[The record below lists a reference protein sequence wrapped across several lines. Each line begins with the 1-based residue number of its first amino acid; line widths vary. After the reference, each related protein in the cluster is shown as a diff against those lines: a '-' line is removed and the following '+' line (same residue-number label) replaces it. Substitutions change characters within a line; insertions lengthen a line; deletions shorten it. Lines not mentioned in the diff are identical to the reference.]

1 MKGMFR
7 KFEEENIISFSNKK
21 ELIRFVSSYMAIQ
34 YRKFLD
40 MEYAMAMDSEEEK
53 CYLKIKISSCVSKF
67 EKVLR
72 VILHVKLMSN
82 KNFEI
87 NHESTILKVA
97 FKYAEETVQPRACF
111 ANNVKYSIKD
121 LTFEKSFF

>member
-7 KFEEENIISFSNKK
+7 KFEEENIISFSNRRD
-21 ELIRFVSSYMAIQ
+21 LIRFVSRYMAIQ
-34 YRKFLD
+34 YRKFLE

-67 EKVLR
+67 ENALR
-72 VILHVKLMSN
+72 VILNVKLMSN
-82 KNFEI
+82 KSFEI
-87 NHESTILKVA
+87 NNESSILKIS
-97 FKYAEETVQPRACF
+97 FKYAGETVETRACF

-121 LTFEKSFF
+121 LTFEKIFN